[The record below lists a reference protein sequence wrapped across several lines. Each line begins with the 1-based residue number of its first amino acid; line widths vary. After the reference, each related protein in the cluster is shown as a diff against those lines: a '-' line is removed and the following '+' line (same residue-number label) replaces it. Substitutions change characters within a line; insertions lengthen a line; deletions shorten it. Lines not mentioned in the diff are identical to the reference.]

1 MTLPESSSSIDTY
14 SDSAG
19 DHENLPPPF
28 NNSVHS
34 NTFQQTT
41 TTTTTIKQP
50 VKPIKSL
57 EQPLPPRT
65 QNFPDTQLQKRIKIE
80 KNKDYMC
87 VAKFFC
93 FN

>member
-28 NNSVHS
+28 NNNNHS
-34 NTFQQTT
+34 NTFQQ
-41 TTTTTIKQP
+41 TTIKQP

-65 QNFPDTQLQKRIKIE
+65 QNFPDTQLQKRIKM
-80 KNKDYMC
+80 KGLHVLC
-87 VAKFFC
+87 LVSFF
-93 FN
+93 NQQTK